1 MVFGCLVASFFF
13 LILCSEKRK
22 RKKKNKRRLCV
33 NADTD
38 WGSRANVLD
47 FFGSVRLRYKD
58 VVVAVI
64 VSFSL
69 VTTNKKNWHPKKK
82 NVTSALRHTPRGK
95 KTRRKKLGG

>member
-1 MVFGCLVASFFF
+1 LSRSQLFF

-69 VTTNKKNWHPKKK
+69 VTTNKKKLAPKKK
-82 NVTSALRHTPRGK
+82 ECY
-95 KTRRKKLGG
+95 